1 MLVSAVIADGP
12 PRRVLEVL
20 ADGVGELVLPESVL
34 AELRRVLKEKL
45 EVEDAAIADITGL
58 LEELAADVVAVPD
71 QVEAVSGG
79 PEDDRIIAAAV
90 AGGAEI
96 LVSGD
101 RKHLLPLGQY
111 RAMRIIRP
119 QEFLAELT
127 A

>member
-1 MLVSAVIADGP
+1 MIADGP

-20 ADGVGELVLPESVL
+20 ADGVGELVLPEAVL
-34 AELRRVLKEKL
+34 TELRRVLKEKL
-45 EVEDAAIADITGL
+45 GVEDASIAEITGL
-58 LEELAADVVAVPD
+58 LEELAVEVVTVPD
-71 QVEAVSGG
+71 QVEAVSGD
-79 PEDDRIIAAAV
+79 PDDDRIVAAAV

-119 QEFLAELT
+119 QEFLAGLT